1 MSNFITFKRWSLRD
15 GAQEGELES
24 LVRGKIVPHFK
35 KLPGCLRLDLLRF
48 ADTRSYLALQYWSSR
63 QTWEETTN
71 SKDYADWYR
80 QYEPILERWNELMTF
95 EQEWACEEVE
105 L

>member
-1 MSNFITFKRWSLRD
+1 MPNFITFKRWSLRD
-15 GAQEGELES
+15 GVEQGKLES
-24 LVRGKIVPHFK
+24 LVRGEIVPHFK
-35 KLPGCLRLDLLRF
+35 KLPGCLRLGLLHI

-71 SKDYADWYR
+71 SEDYADWYH
-80 QYEPILERWNELMTF
+80 QYEPILERWNELVTF
-95 EQEWACEEVE
+95 EQEWACEVVE